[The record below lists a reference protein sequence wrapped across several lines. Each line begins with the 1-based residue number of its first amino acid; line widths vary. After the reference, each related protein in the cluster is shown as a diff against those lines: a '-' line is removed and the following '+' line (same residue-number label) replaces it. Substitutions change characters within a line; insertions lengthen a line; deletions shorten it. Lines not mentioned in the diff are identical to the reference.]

1 MGRLAASLA
10 VLTLLLP
17 TPHGDPLPQPARS
30 KKTGSQE
37 LLTKYL
43 LSRLGIQQSPAKER
57 SSEPGPDPLQ
67 KLLDHA
73 KANIDVIDFSNP
85 AERYSESD
93 HLRFPRQPELY
104 STLEGG
110 AGAERDNPAP
120 SHTVPVFLPFPG
132 AEHARP
138 ARAALRS
145 VAPPPAA
152 LAAAPALPTA
162 AVGGKQFYIG
172 IFFKANWYRAEQ
184 YCRYHGMH
192 LASVGS
198 EAEQRDLQEHITS
211 FGLGNEHFWSSGTDQ
226 AEEGKFFWMST
237 GKPITYEN
245 WNAGEPNNFQYENGE
260 TENCL
265 ELWNRDGKGLKW
277 NDTPCSFESFFV
289 CEA

>member
-1 MGRLAASLA
+1 M
-10 VLTLLLP
+10 
-17 TPHGDPLPQPARS
+17 
-30 KKTGSQE
+30 
-37 LLTKYL
+37 
-43 LSRLGIQQSPAKER
+43 
-57 SSEPGPDPLQ
+57 
-67 KLLDHA
+67 
-73 KANIDVIDFSNP
+73 IDFSNP

-110 AGAERDNPAP
+110 SGAERDSPAP

-226 AEEGKFFWMST
+226 VRYSQLNFTILTAFRQRRASSSGCLPASRSRTRT
-237 GKPITYEN
+237 G
-245 WNAGEPNNFQYENGE
+245 
-260 TENCL
+260 
-265 ELWNRDGKGLKW
+265 
-277 NDTPCSFESFFV
+277 TPESRTTSSKS
-289 CEA
+289 